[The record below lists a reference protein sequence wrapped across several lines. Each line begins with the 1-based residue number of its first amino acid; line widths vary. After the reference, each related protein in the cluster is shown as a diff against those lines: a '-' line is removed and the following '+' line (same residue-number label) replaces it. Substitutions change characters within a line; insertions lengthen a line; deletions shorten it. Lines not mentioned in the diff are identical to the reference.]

1 MTGRVTLLLALLLPA
16 CGGDEGG
23 RATADG
29 ATQTAGVSSVG
40 GTVDLTEGTGSS
52 TAETP
57 TSGAD
62 ASTSGPVTSM
72 TSMTGMTGMTSMTS
86 TGDASDDGD
95 DSFPETSVSSLIT
108 SSGFDTVD
116 PPDCAMVLDGVVRDF
131 KVDHPDFEYNIDDDK
146 GIVLPDLGA
155 DNKPVYAGQ
164 DGNPTT
170 TGQAN
175 FDQWYRDVAEVNIP
189 SALQIPLADQGGGLF
204 TYDNPAF
211 FPIDNQGWGNE
222 GNEHNFHFTLEIH
235 TMFAYKG
242 GEVFTFRGDDDV
254 FVFINRK
261 LAIDLG
267 GVHGPEQLSADLDA
281 LAGQLGIT
289 PGNTYALDFFFA
301 ERHTSESNFRIETTI
316 QCLQPPG

>member
-1 MTGRVTLLLALLLPA
+1 MTGRALLLLALLLPA

-23 RATADG
+23 RATADS
-29 ATQTAGVSSVG
+29 ATPTAGVSSVG
-40 GTVDLTEGTGSS
+40 ATVDMTEGTGSS
-52 TAETP
+52 AAETP
-57 TSGAD
+57 TTGAD
-62 ASTSGPVTSM
+62 ASTGGPGMTSM
-72 TSMTGMTGMTSMTS
+72 TSVTGMTS

-108 SSGFDTVD
+108 SSGFDTND

-267 GVHGPEQLSADLDA
+267 GVHGPEQLSADLNA